1 MHGHIREKKEIFNYV
16 KPKHHNFAMPKHT
29 NVIHDLR
36 ALVTK
41 WLFMRF
47 FLRFFSPSRQKE

>member
-47 FLRFFSPSRQKE
+47 FFKIF